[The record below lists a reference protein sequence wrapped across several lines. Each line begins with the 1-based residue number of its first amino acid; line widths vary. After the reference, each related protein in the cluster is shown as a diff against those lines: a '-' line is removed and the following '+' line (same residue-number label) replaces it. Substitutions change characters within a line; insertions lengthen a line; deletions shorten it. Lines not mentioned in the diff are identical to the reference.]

1 MRNQAINATFE
12 CYKKRSKSFDDK
24 TKSSCVKGGEE
35 GNFFQIEDELN
46 KNIQNEQDL
55 DFFKENELYGDN
67 IRTMPRTVSLLNK
80 KVFSRSEEN
89 KPSKKIDSLFQG
101 KKVKKKGPNFILKS
115 DFLKNG
121 NKMEQKNSFQIG
133 NYTPNIDNIINDDEK
148 EKIRNSIKQSIETEN
163 IKPYIPKKDRNK
175 PLNIYQKNQSEN
187 CFHTIGQSMEP
198 NQYTYFNQNKIQING
213 PNYQF
218 LEIPNNIKFKAPN
231 YRLNLAEKFFR
242 NNIQFSAS
250 NNQFNPLFPNSN
262 FSLSSL
268 GIKIQKLIIKIQ
280 INNDKAITAYEDKAS
295 SNNKLVEYGLKNN
308 IHNENNIINNYYFHD
323 VEEAYNFII
332 QREENMKLNSI
343 EIKK

>member
-1 MRNQAINATFE
+1 M
-12 CYKKRSKSFDDK
+12 
-24 TKSSCVKGGEE
+24 
-35 GNFFQIEDELN
+35 
-46 KNIQNEQDL
+46 
-55 DFFKENELYGDN
+55 
-67 IRTMPRTVSLLNK
+67 
-80 KVFSRSEEN
+80 
-89 KPSKKIDSLFQG
+89 
-101 KKVKKKGPNFILKS
+101 KKKGPNFILKS

-231 YRLNLAEKFFR
+231 YRLNLAEKFFG
-242 NNIQFSAS
+242 II
-250 NNQFNPLFPNSN
+250 FNLVLRTTNLIHFFPIRI
-262 FSLSSL
+262 FP
-268 GIKIQKLIIKIQ
+268 
-280 INNDKAITAYEDKAS
+280 
-295 SNNKLVEYGLKNN
+295 
-308 IHNENNIINNYYFHD
+308 
-323 VEEAYNFII
+323 
-332 QREENMKLNSI
+332 
-343 EIKK
+343 